1 MENGLILVLG
11 RTALHL
17 VGQMGSNNGIEPVQ
31 ANMEEHLVQENRPNK
46 EFVIVELAA
55 QVFIRKQNYQC
66 QDYSWNEIIN
76 SFIHFLFYN
85 FAGEPQER
93 QFSILQ
99 QHLSIMNET
108 GNEKYEDQGN
118 QNTFVSKH
126 CIIVSKH
133 YVIEIFEN
141 FFYVLLKIMR
151 MPIQSTL
158 LC

>member
-1 MENGLILVLG
+1 
-11 RTALHL
+11 
-17 VGQMGSNNGIEPVQ
+17 MGSNNGIEPVQ

-66 QDYSWNEIIN
+66 QDKFPANQNSNFIIN
-76 SFIHFLFYN
+76 SIPCY

-118 QNTFVSKH
+118 QNTFVSNH
-126 CIIVSKH
+126 CISFSIKTLRNR
-133 YVIEIFEN
+133 N
-141 FFYVLLKIMR
+141 F
-151 MPIQSTL
+151 
-158 LC
+158 